1 MIYNSVPT
9 GLLEEA
15 PQLFGEGFAS
25 LRLNFTVETKEEM
38 KNLLDMFLGAYA
50 QENKNVKKKNP
61 KEMPE
66 FTKGHFKRGVE

>member
-1 MIYNSVPT
+1 M
-9 GLLEEA
+9 
-15 PQLFGEGFAS
+15 GEGFAS
-25 LRLNFTVETKEEM
+25 LRLNFTDETKEEV
-38 KNLLDMFLGAYA
+38 KNLLDIFIGTYR

>member
-1 MIYNSVPT
+1 M
-9 GLLEEA
+9 
-15 PQLFGEGFAS
+15 
-25 LRLNFTVETKEEM
+25 RLNFTVETKEEM

-50 QENKNVKKKNP
+50 QENKNVKKKSP